1 VKFIILL
8 HKAAYDYVTF
18 FDVYQCVISP
28 PLLEQR
34 IAEAEDIILGRHYVA
49 IAPKVFGERTAD
61 LAGLGF
67 VHDEREDRYLA
78 AASPELRDILS
89 MQSIPS
95 EARTVHDPAQADPEK
110 LAQLEAVQRWF
121 RDDWKRIEPKLR
133 TSIVEGV
140 SVFLSL
146 FDDNSKV
153 KRVFC
158 PKKECYDP
166 QKNAGNQFGKPLP
179 SFSWLIENGSV
190 AALNFPIGMNAGL
203 AKALGVMMKLDFERA
218 VLNRVPKIEAH
229 PDQHFRQ
236 VLFLCDEYHHFATVG
251 ESDPTGDEKFF
262 SLSRQ
267 PKCIPIIAT
276 QSISSLRSALPA
288 ESWRTLLQT
297 FRTKIFLSLSDDFSA
312 KTASDLCGREDQL
325 KVSYSLSE
333 SGHDTK
339 VSWLT
344 GKALSHKANIIAS
357 KTYSTQTDYRFDIKT
372 FMELRN
378 ALSVVIAYDG
388 VNPTPPMFCY
398 LKPHY
403 NDPNNSYF
411 AQLAKGQL

>member
-1 VKFIILL
+1 M
-8 HKAAYDYVTF
+8 
-18 FDVYQCVISP
+18 VY
-28 PLLEQR
+28 
-34 IAEAEDIILGRHYVA
+34 
-49 IAPKVFGERTAD
+49 GERAAD

-67 VHDEREDRYLA
+67 VHDEKEDHFLA
-78 AASPELRDILS
+78 PATRELRDTLRIRGI
-89 MQSIPS
+89 QS
-95 EARTVHDPAQADPEK
+95 EARTVLDPAQANPEK
-110 LAQLEAVQRWF
+110 LAQLEAVKRWF
-121 RDDWKRIEPKLR
+121 NDDWRRIEPKLR

-146 FDDNSKV
+146 FDDNPKV

-158 PKKECYDP
+158 PKKECYDLAA
-166 QKNAGNQFGKPLP
+166 NANNQFGKPLP
-179 SFSWLIENGSV
+179 SFSWLIENGKV
-190 AALNFPIGMNAGL
+190 CALNFPIGMNAGL

-218 VLNRVPKIEAH
+218 VINRVPAIEAH
-229 PDQHFRQ
+229 PERHFRQ
-236 VLFLCDEYHHFATVG
+236 VLFLCDEYQHFATVG

-276 QSISSLRSALPA
+276 QSISSLRSALPG

-312 KTASDLCGREDQL
+312 RTASDLCGHEDRL

-339 VSWLT
+339 VSWLS

-357 KTYSTQTDYRFDIKT
+357 KSYNTQNDYRFDMKT
-372 FMELRN
+372 FLELRN
-378 ALSVVIAYDG
+378 AQSVTIAYDG
-388 VNPTPPMFCY
+388 INPMPPMFCY
-398 LKPHY
+398 LKPYY
-403 NDPNNSYF
+403 NDPNQSYF
-411 AQLAKGQL
+411 KQLAEGAL